1 MEYKPRPSQQS
12 TYDGTFNNDTR
23 IDTATLRTSTVP
35 AFFSEFEGNNDPNT
49 VFVIKGPDDNKN
61 YVVAK
66 AIDNETTNEI
76 IILCTDQS
84 GFNNIMNTKLLKT
97 SEYDR
102 TYPQYTSKIFS
113 FLFQNETNINYGKVS
128 APDFNEIVKNKDL
141 FKFVEG
147 TGRTM
152 EEARA
157 SRDKKELI
165 MWKLREYKK
174 NNPQTPVQSLTA
186 QQIIEKF
193 GPLATVVVALLLTL
207 YSMSNQ
213 KGGGVDSNPQS
224 DLSKEELEE
233 LLKKLQ
239 PEVNKNDLNTEIS
252 NLDTSDKEAVKK
264 EIKEYFP
271 GFNLEEGETV
281 FGSLTSLFSKGGKRR
296 RTNKKRRTNKR
307 RNNKKKSNRR

>member
-23 IDTATLRTSTVP
+23 IDNATLRTSTVP
-35 AFFSEFEGNNDPNT
+35 AFFSEFEGNNDPDT
-49 VFVIKGPDDNKN
+49 VFVIRGPDKNN

-97 SEYDR
+97 SEKQQNE
-102 TYPQYTSKIFS
+102 PQYTYKIFK
-113 FLFQNETNINYGKVS
+113 FPNETNITYGTVR
-128 APDFNEIVKNKDL
+128 ATDFNKIVETKDL

-165 MWKLREYKK
+165 MWKLRKYKME
-174 NNPQTPVQSLTA
+174 NPQTPVQSLTA